1 MKILFKGVFGS
12 KLYSTDNETSDTDYK
27 GIFTPTIQECILG
40 GYARNINIKTN
51 DVKNVKNSAEDS
63 DTELYALQEFIKLA
77 LQGQTVAIDILSSP
91 KDKIL
96 ISSPQWDVLQANK
109 KRFYT
114 KNMNSFCGYARAISL
129 KYESRAEKLNA
140 FKDTIKFLREHN
152 GSLLLKDIW
161 DKLPENEFC
170 KKIVQDNNFEK
181 SGNKDRYFYE
191 INGKKMQEFASIDF
205 VIELISI
212 QISEYGKRVREAAN
226 NENFDSKGTSH
237 AFRVAYELKQI
248 LETGDLV
255 FPLKE
260 TAFIKQ
266 VKYGQLNF
274 INDKLG
280 EKLENLI
287 DEVGDLI
294 HSSSLPDKP
303 DKKWAD
309 SFILACYEKQI

>member
-1 MKILFKGVFGS
+1 MNILYKGIFGS
-12 KLYSTDNETSDTDYK
+12 RLYETHGETSDYDYK

-96 ISSPQWDVLQANK
+96 ISSPQWDILQSNK

-114 KNMNSFCGYARAISL
+114 KSMNSFLGYSRAIGL
-129 KYESRAEKLNA
+129 KYGQRAEKLNS
-140 FKDTIKFLREHN
+140 FKDILSFL
-152 GSLLLKDIW
+152 SLYNEDLLISDIW
-161 DKLPENEFC
+161 GSLPENQFY
-170 KKIVQDNNFEK
+170 KKIVDDNGRRF
-181 SGNKDRYFYE
+181 FE
-191 INGKKMQEFASIDF
+191 INGKKMQEFASIKF
-205 VIELISI
+205 VVELINI
-212 QISEYGKRVREAAN
+212 QISDYGKRVREAAN
-226 NENFDSKGTSH
+226 NENFDFKGTSH

-255 FPLKE
+255 FPLQE
-260 TAFIKQ
+260 TEFIKQ

-294 HSSSLPDKP
+294 HSSNLPEKP

-309 SFILACYEKQI
+309 SFILACYNKDI